1 MIRKTFSNDVGIKKG
16 WILDLGEYGDFEHN
30 GEVLLDED
38 FLTAT
43 IPGAYILF
51 GWVFCPAEITID
63 LDEKT
68 FNQCL
73 QDPDTILEIGWG
85 DNWVVEPSD
94 SCEVVEEGDED
105 KIEEILET
113 GFGEYLRKYLRKKG
127 RA

>member
-1 MIRKTFSNDVGIKKG
+1 MIRKTFSNSYILKEG

-30 GEVLLDED
+30 GEVFLDED

-43 IPGAYILF
+43 IPGAYALF

-68 FNQCL
+68 FEQCL
-73 QDPDTILEIGWG
+73 QDPDAILEIGWKH
-85 DNWVVEPSD
+85 WVVEPSD

-113 GFGEYLRKYLRKKG
+113 GFGNILSEYLRKRE